1 MYGNNMI
8 EELYF
13 REPVWGWN
21 LNVNQPETAY
31 TALLPL
37 DQKLQVKLRLNLV
50 DTPRGLYSFQK
61 LSLPNGLG

>member
-37 DQKLQVKLRLNLV
+37 DQNLQARLWI
-50 DTPRGLYSFQK
+50 
-61 LSLPNGLG
+61 NGVE